1 MNSIWAKIYRYGLA
15 FMRKAMFVWVRTRV
29 PKEELE
35 AMRALPPGPVC
46 YVLEKP
52 GLADAAVL
60 DNELLQLG
68 REPASR
74 GIDAGDLKESRALIH
89 LRSHG
94 RTFLRRNRPPDLS
107 RLGRIFQAV
116 ADGQIDDVTVV
127 PVSIYW
133 GRAPDKER
141 SLLKLFFSE
150 NWAISGRLRRLFT
163 ILVHGR
169 NVLVQFS
176 APISVSQFLREAPGD
191 LPVRKMARVLR
202 VHFRR
207 QRAATIGPD
216 LSHRRTL
223 VNQILMSQSVRRQIR
238 REVDVNGVA
247 RAKAEA
253 RARKY
258 AFEIAADYSPPF
270 VQFLSGLLGKL
281 WNRIYE
287 GVEIAH
293 LDSLKQVAGNN
304 EIVYVPCH
312 RSHIDYL
319 LLSYVIYERG
329 MICPHIAAGINL
341 NLPVVG
347 SLLRKGGAFFLR
359 RSFRDNPLYAAVF
372 NKYLSLILAKG
383 LPIEYFVEGG
393 RSRTG
398 RLLSAKPGMLS
409 MTVRGFLRNP
419 SRPLAFVPVFFGY
432 ERLMEGKSYISELS
446 GQAKQRE
453 TLFGL
458 VKSLKVLRKRFGRV
472 YVNFGEPIPLEELLD
487 QHHAR
492 WREHDVQREERP
504 AWLQGMVRDLGDRV
518 LRGINDAAAVN
529 PVNLVATALL
539 SMPRCSM
546 LETELV
552 QFLDLHLGLLRA
564 APYSPRSTVPE
575 MDGRQVLDYVEQL
588 GLLKRKQHKLG
599 DIMYLQERD
608 AILASY
614 FRNNVAHVFALQSL
628 IACCFLD
635 QTQLERKQVLA
646 LLGRIYPYVRGE
658 LQLRWQESELQ
669 AAASAM
675 IDALARRGLLVLSK
689 SGKILARPAANT
701 PEAIQLS
708 ILARTML
715 QALERYYVTVAL
727 LLKHGP
733 GVLTPSGLEE
743 LCQLMAQRIS
753 FLYQINAPE
762 FFDRSLFRGF
772 IQRLRQHEVI
782 NLDEQGRIEFGDNL
796 TRADDDARMILGE
809 HLRHDIL
816 QAVHV

>member
-1 MNSIWAKIYRYGLA
+1 MTSIWAKLYRSGLA
-15 FMRKAMFVWVRTRV
+15 FTRRTMFLWVRTRV

-35 AMRALPPGPVC
+35 AMQAIPPGPVC

-60 DNELLQLG
+60 DHELLQLG
-68 REPASR
+68 RDPASR
-74 GIDAGDLKESRALIH
+74 GIATGGLHESQALIH
-89 LRSHG
+89 LRSRG

-116 ADGQIDDVTVV
+116 ADGRLEDVTVV

-141 SLLKLFFSE
+141 SILKLLFSE
-150 NWAISGRLRRLFT
+150 NWAISGRIRRLFT

-176 APISVSQFLREAPGD
+176 APISVREFLQEAPGD

-207 QRAATIGPD
+207 QRVATIGPD

-238 REVDVNGVA
+238 REVEVNGMP
-247 RAKAEA
+247 RTRAEA
-253 RARKY
+253 QARKY
-258 AFEIAADYSPPF
+258 AFEIAADYSPPL
-270 VQFLSGLLGKL
+270 VQFLSGVLGKL

-293 LDSLKQVAGNN
+293 LDSLKQVAGNS

-341 NLPVVG
+341 NLPLLG
-347 SLLRKGGAFFLR
+347 SVLRKGGAFFLR

-383 LPIEYFVEGG
+383 LPIEYFIEGG

-453 TLFGL
+453 TLLGL
-458 VKSLKVLRKRFGRV
+458 FKSLKVLRKRFGRV
-472 YVNFGEPIPLEELLD
+472 YVNFGEPIPLETLLD
-487 QHHAR
+487 QHHPA
-492 WREHDVQREERP
+492 WREHDVQREDRP
-504 AWLQGMVRDLGDRV
+504 AWLQSMVRDLGDRV

-539 SMPRCSM
+539 SMPRCGM

-588 GLLKRKQHKLG
+588 GLLKRKGHKLG

-608 AILASY
+608 AVLASY

-628 IACCFLD
+628 VACCFLD
-635 QTQLERKQVLA
+635 RTQLERKEVLA
-646 LLGRIYPYVRGE
+646 LLRRIYPYVQGE
-658 LQLRWQESELQ
+658 LQLRWEASELE
-669 AAASAM
+669 AAVSAM
-675 IDALARRGLLVLSK
+675 IDALAERGLLVLTRG
-689 SGKILARPAANT
+689 GKILARPSANT

-708 ILARTML
+708 VLARAML

-733 GVLTPSGLEE
+733 GVLTPGGLEE

-782 NLDEQGRIEFGDNL
+782 KLDEQGRIDFGDVL
-796 TRADDDARMILGE
+796 ARADDDARMILGE

>member
-1 MNSIWAKIYRYGLA
+1 MKKIGSSIYRAGLGLT
-15 FMRKAMFVWVRTRV
+15 RRLMFLWVRTRI
-29 PKEELE
+29 PEDQRSILE
-35 AMRALPPGPVC
+35 SLPPGPVC
-46 YVLEKP
+46 FVLERP
-52 GLADAAVL
+52 GLSDAAVL
-60 DNELLQLG
+60 DHELLQSG
-68 REPASR
+68 REPASE
-74 GIDAGDLKESRALIH
+74 GIVAGQISEASALVH
-89 LRSHG
+89 LRNRG

-107 RLGRIFQAV
+107 RLERIFKAV
-116 ADGQIDDVTVV
+116 EDGQPQDVTVV
-127 PVSIYW
+127 PVSVYW

-141 SLLKLFFSE
+141 SALKLLLSE
-150 NWAISGRLRRLFT
+150 NWAIGGRIRRLFT

-176 APISVSQFLREAPGD
+176 PPISVREFLDDAPAD
-191 LPVRKMARVLR
+191 LPVRKLARVLR

-207 QRAATIGPD
+207 QRVATIGPD

-223 VNQILMSQSVRRQIR
+223 VNQVLISASVRRAIR
-238 REVDVNGVA
+238 REEEVNSVS
-247 RAKAEA
+247 RIKAEA

-270 VQFLSGLLGKL
+270 IQFMSQLLRRL

-287 GVEIAH
+287 GVEVGHYDA
-293 LDSLKQVAGNN
+293 LKQVAGDS

-329 MICPHIAAGINL
+329 LICPHIAAGINL

-347 SLLRKGGAFFLR
+347 GFLRKGGAFFLR

-372 NKYLSLILAKG
+372 NKYLSMILAKG
-383 LPIEYFVEGG
+383 LSMEYFVEGG

-419 SRPLAFVPVFFGY
+419 SRPVSFVPVYFGY

-446 GQAKQRE
+446 GQPKQRE
-453 TLFGL
+453 TLLALF
-458 VKSLKVLRKRFGRV
+458 KSLKVLRKRFGRV
-472 YVNFGEPIPLEELLD
+472 YVNFGDPIPLVELLD
-487 QHHAR
+487 AHGPN
-492 WREHDVQREERP
+492 WREHDISREDRP
-504 AWLQGMVRDLGDRV
+504 PWLQGMVRELGSRV
-518 LRGINDAAAVN
+518 LRGINEAAAIN

-539 SMPRCSM
+539 STSRCRM
-546 LETELV
+546 LETDLV
-552 QFLDLHLGLLRA
+552 KFLDLHLSLLQA
-564 APYSPRSTVPE
+564 APYSHRLTLPDMS
-575 MDGRQVLDYVEQL
+575 GRQVLDYTEQL
-588 GLLKRKQHKLG
+588 GLLRRRAHKLG
-599 DIMYLQERD
+599 DIMYLEERD
-608 AILASY
+608 AILSSY

-635 QTQLERKQVLA
+635 STQLERKQIFA
-646 LLGRIYPYVRGE
+646 LLRRIYPYVQAE
-658 LQLRWQESELQ
+658 LNLRWDADELE
-669 AAASAM
+669 AAAGTMIGAM
-675 IDALARRGLLVLSK
+675 VERDLLVALK
-689 SGKILARPAANT
+689 RGKFLARPAANT

-708 ILARTML
+708 ILSRNML

-733 GVLTPSGLEE
+733 GVLSLSKLED

-753 FLYQINAPE
+753 FLYQLDAPE

-772 IQRLRQHEVI
+772 IAGLRRNEVI
-782 NLDEQGRIEFGDNL
+782 WLDEQGRIDFGDAL
-796 TRADDDARMILGE
+796 RRADDDGRTVLGE

-816 QAVHV
+816 QAVQL